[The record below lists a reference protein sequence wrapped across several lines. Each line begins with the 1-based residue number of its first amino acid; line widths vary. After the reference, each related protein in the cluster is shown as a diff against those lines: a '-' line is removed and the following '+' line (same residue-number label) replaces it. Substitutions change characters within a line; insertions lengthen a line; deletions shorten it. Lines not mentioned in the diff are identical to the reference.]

1 MRNAGMTSDT
11 QVESVEN
18 GQVGVVETEE
28 DGFGP
33 CAARE
38 LAGGAKTDLLQVT
51 RTGKLQNFRRPQ
63 QPLSNGKIVLFGVLH
78 YSTAD
83 AVLAAPA
90 GSAAS
95 QRHTCSHAEKAA
107 RTPQTPLKPNSFP
120 LQLLSGFGVNIRFNS
135 ALTILLAS
143 KERLMGSLFDAFG
156 RLVRALGIADTTR
169 VLPVAVQTSILG

>member
-11 QVESVEN
+11 QVEIVEN

-107 RTPQTPLKPNSFP
+107 RTPQTPFETEQLSATIALRLWGEHP
-120 LQLLSGFGVNIRFNS
+120 LQLGAHNSSRFQRKVDG
-135 ALTILLAS
+135 LTL
-143 KERLMGSLFDAFG
+143 
-156 RLVRALGIADTTR
+156 
-169 VLPVAVQTSILG
+169 